1 MSKSPEA
8 LGSAAVLC
16 RDVRKEFFL
25 YQHRTTSLREWFIR
39 AIKRQPIHVGRA
51 SFMLKDFN
59 LRIARGEVVGLIGK
73 NGSGKSTAL
82 RLIGGI
88 YRPTAGTV
96 ETHGRV
102 TAVFELGTGF
112 SSDLTGAENI
122 ALKAVV
128 MGLSSE
134 QIDAQRDAI
143 LEFAELGDFINT
155 PMRFYSS
162 GMVAR
167 LAFAIAFC
175 VKPDILLLDEVLA
188 VGDEAFKQ
196 KCIGRL
202 KEFCA
207 AGGTMIIASHAAP
220 MVRQLCTRAV
230 WLENG
235 TIRMDD
241 DVNKVLKAYI
251 ATFNAPPQSAP
262 QAPAKAG

>member
-188 VGDEAFKQ
+188 VGDESFRKKSMDTMQELLDRAGTIVFVSHALNKVA
-196 KCIGRL
+196 
-202 KEFCA
+202 EFCDRALWLHEGEIRHVGPA
-207 AGGTMIIASHAAP
+207 AEVVSLYRDWVRAS
-220 MVRQLCTRAV
+220 
-230 WLENG
+230 
-235 TIRMDD
+235 
-241 DVNKVLKAYI
+241 KA
-251 ATFNAPPQSAP
+251 
-262 QAPAKAG
+262 